1 MMEVRRLGA
10 KAPVSLRYSSLEEGD
25 GVAKYATGHHI
36 FIFMEIKGIKTFFQN
51 PTFMFR
57 HAPSEALGS
66 YVPVNQWANLI

>member
-51 PTFMFR
+51 PK
-57 HAPSEALGS
+57 
-66 YVPVNQWANLI
+66 